1 MAVNLLSL
9 PLIIPLPLSFA
20 QAPSVHPV
28 EFHKVSISTKLIVV
42 LVIFPVVWICI
53 PFTLVAGHFIE
64 DAKVLFI
71 FFRLELLNDRLNQ
84 IFLILCH
91 LILSKQAQYLIRLSI
106 RYELVLIIYLLWSL
120 LG

>member
-64 DAKVLFI
+64 DAEVFQVI
-71 FFRLELLNDRLNQ
+71 FRMKTFLDRFNQ
-84 IFLILCH
+84 F
-91 LILSKQAQYLIRLSI
+91 
-106 RYELVLIIYLLWSL
+106 SL
-120 LG
+120 LVSHF